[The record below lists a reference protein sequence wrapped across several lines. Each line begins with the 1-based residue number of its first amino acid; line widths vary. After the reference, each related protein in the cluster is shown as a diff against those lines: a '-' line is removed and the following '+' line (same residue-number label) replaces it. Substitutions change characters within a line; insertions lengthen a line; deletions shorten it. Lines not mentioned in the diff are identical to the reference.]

1 MLFKFLSLFTPIAHA
16 ADSVYVLVKKINK
29 AIINP
34 LIVLLF
40 ALALVYFVVGL
51 LQYLLNPSN
60 DEERSTG
67 RSHILWGLVGMTIMV
82 SVWGIMTIIVNTVGA
97 DSYINDVRGEAV
109 HIN

>member
-1 MLFKFLSLFTPIAHA
+1 MLIRFLSLFTPVAHA
-16 ADSVYVLVKKINK
+16 ADSVYDLVKKINK

-40 ALALVYFVVGL
+40 ALAFIYFIVGL
-51 LQYLLNPSN
+51 LQYILNPASS
-60 DEERSTG
+60 EERGTG

-82 SVWGIMTIIVNTVGA
+82 SVWGIMTIIVNTIGA
-97 DSYINDVRGEAV
+97 NYINDVRGEQV